1 MDVKRE
7 REGYKRIK
15 RNYMNFFLGTALIV
29 IGGFRLIAD
38 KESEKWLDISFIAV
52 GIAYLIYGIV
62 VWIRQK

>member
-1 MDVKRE
+1 
-7 REGYKRIK
+7 
-15 RNYMNFFLGTALIV
+15 MNFFLGTALIV